1 MDYALPVRKMVS
13 ALAIYNDTVY
23 LQSVGQISSGNK
35 NKGNSS
41 DKPGTVVSSG
51 RQIIRQ
57 NPGWFPKDDRPG
69 GVFVLTWDEWNRVAI
84 EKSVSVIKK
93 MFKSYYYS
101 REFGKQE
108 RPDPTAAKV
117 AIQNLKEKFKF
128 APGDRSAPWFR
139 RRASNPFDAN
149 GKLCDRKED

>member
-1 MDYALPVRKMVS
+1 MIFA
-13 ALAIYNDTVY
+13 
-23 LQSVGQISSGNK
+23 SG
-35 NKGNSS
+35 
-41 DKPGTVVSSG
+41 
-51 RQIIRQ
+51 
-57 NPGWFPKDDRPG
+57 
-69 GVFVLTWDEWNRVAI
+69 
-84 EKSVSVIKK
+84 VSVIKK

-128 APGDRSAPWFR
+128 APGDRSVPWFR